1 MVQGVIVGSHSFRD
15 RLVLPAV
22 AVASLALLQPGI
34 DPVFLTLLTAAHHVS
49 PESHGWIVGATQGG
63 MALGSVTAWVFGRD
77 MPGRLFVLAAL
88 GAFVAGLATVNV
100 GAAMP
105 LMAIRAGYGM
115 AMGLLYTH
123 AMASAAQNRPSGAY
137 GAVFLVQLVISTVVA
152 VLLPIVS
159 DMLGPRMAL
168 MTLCLAPLAVLAAFL
183 LFPAA
188 LGGAAVPGSSP
199 ARCPAAPAGEE
210 RQPVGMQGW
219 LYAASALAFICATM
233 MVWSFTG
240 ALAIEWRISED
251 VVGRAVAMGSIAGA
265 ATALAVMREKP
276 VVPPVV
282 SGLVAGAMLLAPIA
296 GARGGDMAFVLAIV
310 LFNLGSTAIIVRT
323 SGLASGASEDR
334 LFRRFVTCTHSLGMI
349 AGPVLGGIATWLM
362 GALGLPVMAALAIV
376 AGCLALGI
384 AGFRAG
390 FSRDDAVQH
399 DEPQNDLALA
409 VSFG

>member
-1 MVQGVIVGSHSFRD
+1 
-15 RLVLPAV
+15 
-22 AVASLALLQPGI
+22 
-34 DPVFLTLLTAAHHVS
+34 
-49 PESHGWIVGATQGG
+49 
-63 MALGSVTAWVFGRD
+63 
-77 MPGRLFVLAAL
+77 
-88 GAFVAGLATVNV
+88 
-100 GAAMP
+100 
-105 LMAIRAGYGM
+105 
-115 AMGLLYTH
+115 
-123 AMASAAQNRPSGAY
+123 
-137 GAVFLVQLVISTVVA
+137 
-152 VLLPIVS
+152 
-159 DMLGPRMAL
+159 
-168 MTLCLAPLAVLAAFL
+168 
-183 LFPAA
+183 
-188 LGGAAVPGSSP
+188 
-199 ARCPAAPAGEE
+199 
-210 RQPVGMQGW
+210 
-219 LYAASALAFICATM
+219 M

-384 AGFRAG
+384 AGFRAKP
-390 FSRDDAVQH
+390 SRDDAVQH